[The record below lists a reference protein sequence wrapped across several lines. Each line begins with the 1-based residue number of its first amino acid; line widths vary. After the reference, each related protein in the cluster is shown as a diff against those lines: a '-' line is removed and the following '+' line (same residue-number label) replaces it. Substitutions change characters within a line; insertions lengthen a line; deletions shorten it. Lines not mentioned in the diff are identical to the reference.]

1 MNEIEALAKSSGQEQ
16 TTSQKH
22 LERASLEQ
30 AANFIRRVIREDR
43 LCVWADRRASPRYS
57 IDLPVTATVLDDQFR
72 PVGKTLWAVTRD
84 ISAIGL
90 CIYHN
95 QPITAKYLELNLS
108 SSSIDE
114 QLRVLLEVVRC
125 KETGSLFEIG
135 GRFVEQV

>member
-43 LCVWADRRASPRYS
+43 LCVWADRRASPRYT
-57 IDLPVTATVLDDQFR
+57 IALPVTAMELDDHYR
-72 PVGKTLWAVTRD
+72 PVGKTFSAVTRD

-90 CIYHN
+90 CMYHS
-95 QPITAKYLELNLS
+95 QSSTAKYLDLDLTSNS
-108 SSSIDE
+108 SDE
-114 QLRVLLEVVRC
+114 HLRVLLEVVRC
-125 KETGSLFEIG
+125 KDVGSIFEIG
-135 GRFVEQV
+135 GRFVKAL